1 MKELKESREFKAN
14 GVMQFIIDILRYR
27 VPLYQS
33 AMGTALIVFM
43 TLSIHQFNLPGDY
56 SDVKFS
62 GGSQSKEVIVD
73 TVDILKDILKIDSRN
88 VGRNAKEDSFLTQ
101 FIYTI
106 M

>member
-1 MKELKESREFKAN
+1 MKEQKARREFKTG
-14 GVMQFIIDILRYR
+14 GVIQFITDILRYR
-27 VPLYQS
+27 IPLYQS

-43 TLSIHQFNLPGDY
+43 ALSIHQFNINGDY
-56 SDVKFS
+56 QEVKFS

-73 TVDILKDILKIDSRN
+73 TVGILKDILKIDSRN